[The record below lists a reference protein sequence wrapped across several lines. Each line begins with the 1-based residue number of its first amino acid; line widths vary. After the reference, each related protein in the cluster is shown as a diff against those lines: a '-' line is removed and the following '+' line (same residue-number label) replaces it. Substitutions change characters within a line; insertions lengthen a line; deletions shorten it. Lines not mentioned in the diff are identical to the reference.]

1 MTTLQEL
8 YSFYLENCIDEDKK
22 EIPLSYKEWV
32 INYGKQEYRN
42 KNKIMEKK
50 YKLTKQRFA
59 DWLFSDSD
67 DVEYWGRR
75 FVNELRDEGEYSIT
89 LQEIFDERDEVPVH
103 ILENY
108 SDLNEKQVDDWVDE
122 VCITE
127 VELID

>member
-1 MTTLQEL
+1 
-8 YSFYLENCIDEDKK
+8 
-22 EIPLSYKEWV
+22 
-32 INYGKQEYRN
+32 
-42 KNKIMEKK
+42 MEKK
-50 YKLTKQRFA
+50 YNVTTKEFT

-89 LQEIFDERDEVPVH
+89 LQEIFDERDEVPVY

-108 SDLNEKQVDDWVDE
+108 SDFNEKQVDDWVDE

>member
-1 MTTLQEL
+1 M
-8 YSFYLENCIDEDKK
+8 
-22 EIPLSYKEWV
+22 
-32 INYGKQEYRN
+32 G
-42 KNKIMEKK
+42 KK

-75 FVNELRDEGEYSIT
+75 FVSELRDEGEYSIT
-89 LQEIFDERDEVPVH
+89 LQEIFDERDEIPVH
-103 ILENY
+103 ILDGYIEQGILG
-108 SDLNEKQVDDWVDE
+108 SE

>member
-1 MTTLQEL
+1 
-8 YSFYLENCIDEDKK
+8 
-22 EIPLSYKEWV
+22 
-32 INYGKQEYRN
+32 
-42 KNKIMEKK
+42 MEKK
-50 YKLTKQRFA
+50 YKLTKKRFA

-67 DVEYWGRR
+67 DVDYWGRR
-75 FVNELRDEGEYSIT
+75 FVSELRDEGEYSIT

-108 SDLNEKQVDDWVDE
+108 SDDENHISNWADE

>member
-1 MTTLQEL
+1 
-8 YSFYLENCIDEDKK
+8 
-22 EIPLSYKEWV
+22 
-32 INYGKQEYRN
+32 
-42 KNKIMEKK
+42 MEKK
-50 YKLTKQRFA
+50 YKLTKKRFA

-75 FVNELRDEGEYSIT
+75 FVSELRDEGEYSIT
-89 LQEIFDERDEVPVH
+89 VPVY

-108 SDLNEKQVDDWVDE
+108 HDLNEKQVDDWVDE

>member
-1 MTTLQEL
+1 M
-8 YSFYLENCIDEDKK
+8 
-22 EIPLSYKEWV
+22 
-32 INYGKQEYRN
+32 
-42 KNKIMEKK
+42 KK
-50 YKLTKQRFA
+50 YKLTKKRFA

-108 SDLNEKQVDDWVDE
+108 HNLNEKQVDDWVDE

-127 VELID
+127 VELIDDWADEQEFITRKNND